1 MDKKI
6 IIGIAVAA
14 AVAVIVPLA
23 IMADTQNNVPPEIAG
38 DQKIKVVASFFP
50 LYDFARQ
57 VGRDRAEVTS
67 MVPAGVEPHDWEPT
81 IRQISDAQSADL
93 FIFNGAGFESWAQDI
108 EAKFVVDTS
117 SGLELL
123 EVGEGEEEHEGEEE
137 EHGAFDPHIW
147 LDPVLAKQQVDKI
160 RAGFVEVDPENAQ
173 YYNDNAARFAAELDA
188 LDASIRSELS
198 NCEKQDFIAFHNA
211 FSYFANR
218 YGLTQH
224 SVHGGLPEGE
234 VAPQRLQA
242 VVDLANELK
251 IDTIYSEELVD
262 PRLAEVIASEIPDGK
277 VLVLSPIE
285 GLEEEEQQAG
295 LGYIDKMEQNLV
307 NLKAGLKCR

>member
-1 MDKKI
+1 M
-6 IIGIAVAA
+6 IGIAAGAA
-14 AVAVIVPLA
+14 IVIVLSLT
-23 IMADTQNNVPPEIAG
+23 IMGGAQNDIVTPEVAG
-38 DQKIKVVASFFP
+38 DQKIRVVASFFP
-50 LYDFARQ
+50 LYDFARH
-57 VGRDRAEVTS
+57 VGGDRAEVTS

-81 IRQISDAQSADL
+81 IRQISDARSADL
-93 FIFNGAGFESWAQDI
+93 FIFNGAGFESWAHNID
-108 EAKFVVDTS
+108 AKFMVDAS

-123 EVGEGEEEHEGEEE
+123 GGTRGT
-137 EHGAFDPHIW
+137 FDSHIW
-147 LDPVLAKQQVDKI
+147 LDPMLAKQQVDRI
-160 RAGFVEVDPENAQ
+160 RAGFVEADPENAQ

-198 NCEKQDFIAFHNA
+198 ECEKQDFIAFHNA

-224 SVHGGLPEGE
+224 AVHGGLPEGE
-234 VAPQRLQA
+234 IAPQRLQE

-262 PRLAEVIASEIPDGK
+262 PRLAEIIASEIPGGK

-285 GLEEEEQQAG
+285 GLEEEELQAG